1 MLRVVPDDEHGF
13 ELLCNRCVL
22 TRLVPGT
29 TRLST
34 MFMIVIKVVTVTV
47 AVVVIVVV
55 FITIVVI
62 VGCNGKR
69 TNQRLGGM

>member
-1 MLRVVPDDEHGF
+1 MQSVCVVQ
-13 ELLCNRCVL
+13 
-22 TRLVPGT
+22 LVPRT

-34 MFMIVIKVVTVTV
+34 MFMIVIKIVTVII
-47 AVVVIVVV
+47 AVVVTVVV